1 MSHRAAAWV
10 AVLLVAGGCG
20 RARSERVTPSP
31 PPRVE
36 PVTFNR
42 HIAPIVY
49 RNCAPCHRPGEAG
62 PFSLLSYAD
71 VRKRADQIARVTA
84 RRYMPPWPPEPGYGD
99 LAGER
104 RLGEDQIALLQRWVR
119 EGAPEGPPAGA
130 PAPPRFSEGWQLG
143 PPDLVVEMLET
154 YTVPAEGGDVFRNF
168 VLPVPPAK
176 GCERNGID
184 SARSRE
190 AAPPDE
196 RRRIHFAVAEEASG
210 GSRGRD
216 TAPPCS
222 TRYVR
227 ALELRPGDK
236 KVVHHANVLVDTTGS
251 ARRRDTSDPG
261 VGFAG
266 MDVELESDR
275 FEPDSHFLF
284 WKPGTAAVAEP
295 PGMAW
300 RLDEGA
306 DLVLNM
312 HLQPTGRP
320 EPIRPTV
327 GLYFTDEAPTKFP
340 MLLQLEHDGAIDI
353 PPGESHFVVA
363 DHYDLPVDVDV
374 LGVYPHAHYVG
385 RDVQGFATLPD
396 GTKKWL
402 IWIRDWDFA
411 WQAVYRL
418 ARPIFLPRGSRLEM
432 RITYD
437 NSAGNVRNP
446 NDPPRRVV
454 AGNRSTDEMGHLWVQ
469 VLPRQRDDRW
479 VLQEAYM
486 RRRLEKYPGDFIA
499 HANLGAAL
507 DQRGRGEEAIA
518 EYRQAL
524 RSRPG
529 SAAVL
534 NNLGAAL
541 QASGRLD
548 EAIVEYREAARAQPD
563 YLNARHNLGGA
574 LVQKGAFGEALPY
587 LRAAVRARP
596 DDATDRNNLGG
607 ALLALGR
614 VDEAIRELRRAAEI
628 DPRSLN
634 AHYNLGRALA
644 ARGLRREA
652 VEQMEEALRIAPSDP
667 DARQALAE
675 LKAGRAEN

>member
-1 MSHRAAAWV
+1 MRVGGRAAAMV
-10 AVLLVAGGCG
+10 LVAAAGCG
-20 RARSERVTPSP
+20 RARSDAP
-31 PPRVE
+31 PPPE

-42 HIAPIVY
+42 QIAPIVH

-84 RRYMPPWPPEPGYGD
+84 RRYMPPWPPEPGYGE

-104 RLGEDQIALLQRWVR
+104 RLSDQDLALLQRWAR
-119 EGAPEGPPAGA
+119 DGAPEGPPAEA
-130 PAPPRFSEGWQLG
+130 PAPPSFTAGWQLG
-143 PPDLVVEMLET
+143 PPDLVVEMRET
-154 YTVPAEGGDVFRNF
+154 YTVPAEGTDVFRNF
-168 VLPVPPAK
+168 VLPVPVK
-176 GCERNGID
+176 G
-184 SARSRE
+184 
-190 AAPPDE
+190 
-196 RRRIHFAVAEEASG
+196 
-210 GSRGRD
+210 
-216 TAPPCS
+216 

-236 KVVHHANVLVDTTGS
+236 KVVHHASVLLDDTGS
-251 ARRRDTSDPG
+251 ARQRDAGDPG

-275 FEPDSHFLF
+275 FSPDSHFLF
-284 WKPGTAAVAEP
+284 WKPGTAAVTEP

-300 RLDEGA
+300 TLAEGT
-306 DLVLNM
+306 DLVLNV
-312 HLQPTGRP
+312 HLQPTGKP
-320 EPIRPTV
+320 EPIRPVV
-327 GLYFTDEAPTKFP
+327 GLYFTDEPPTRFP

-353 PPGESHFVVA
+353 PAGEKNFVVT
-363 DHYDLPVDVDV
+363 DHYVLPVDVEV

-411 WQAVYRL
+411 WQAVYRF
-418 ARPIFLPRGSRLEM
+418 ARPVFLPRGSRVEM
-432 RITYD
+432 RIAYD
-437 NSAGNVRNP
+437 NSADNVRNP

-454 AGNRSTDEMGHLWVQ
+454 AGNRSTDEMGHLWIQ

-479 VLQEAYM
+479 VLQETFM
-486 RRRLEKYPGDFIA
+486 RRRLEKYPGDFVA
-499 HANLGAAL
+499 HANVAAAL
-507 DQRGRGEEAIA
+507 EQRGRPEEAIA

-524 RSRPG
+524 RTRPM

-548 EAIVEYREAARAQPD
+548 EAIAQYREAVRVEPA

-574 LVQKGAFGEALPY
+574 LVLKGAYAEALPY
-587 LRAAVRARP
+587 LRESVRARP
-596 DDATDRNNLGG
+596 DDAAARNTLGG
-607 ALLALGR
+607 ALLAAGR
-614 VDEAIRELRRAAEI
+614 VDDAIRELRRAAEL

-644 ARGLRREA
+644 ARGRMGEA
-652 VEQMEEALRIAPSDP
+652 AAALEQALRIAPE
-667 DARQALAE
+667 DADVLAALSE
-675 LKAGRAEN
+675 VKAGRSPGN

>member
-1 MSHRAAAWV
+1 MSHRAATWV
-10 AVLLVAGGCG
+10 AFPLVAAGACG
-20 RARSERVTPSP
+20 RASSERVTPSAP
-31 PPRVE
+31 PLAE

-42 HIAPIVY
+42 QVAPIVY

-62 PFSLLSYAD
+62 PFNLLSYAD

-84 RRYMPPWPPEPGYGD
+84 SRYMPPWPPEPGYGD

-104 RLGEDQIALLQRWVR
+104 RLGDDQIALLRRWVR
-119 EGAPEGPPAGA
+119 EGAPEGPPAEA
-130 PAPPRFSEGWQLG
+130 PAPPRFTEGWQLG
-143 PPDLVVEMLET
+143 PPDLVVEMHET

-168 VLPVPPAK
+168 VLPVPMSK
-176 GCERNGID
+176 GCERSGID
-184 SARSRE
+184 SRA
-190 AAPPDE
+190 
-196 RRRIHFAVAEEASG
+196 ASG
-210 GSRGRD
+210 GSRGRAA
-216 TAPPCS
+216 APPCS

-251 ARRRDTSDPG
+251 ARRRDASEPG

-284 WKPGTAAVAEP
+284 WKPGTAAVTEP

-300 RLDEGA
+300 PLDEGT

-312 HLQPTGRP
+312 HLQPTGKP

-363 DHYDLPVDVDV
+363 DHYDLPVDVEV

-385 RDVQGFATLPD
+385 RDVEGFATLPD

-411 WQAVYRL
+411 WQAVYRF
-418 ARPIFLPRGSRLEM
+418 ARPVFLPRGSRLEM

-437 NSAGNVRNP
+437 NSEGNVRNP

-454 AGNRSTDEMGHLWVQ
+454 AGNRSTDEMGHLWIQ
-469 VLPRQRDDRW
+469 VLPRRRDDRW

-499 HANLGAAL
+499 HANLAAAL
-507 DQRGRGEEAIA
+507 EQRGQGDEAIA

-548 EAIVEYREAARAQPD
+548 EAIGKYREAARAQPD

-574 LVQKGAFGEALPY
+574 LVQKGAFAEALPY
-587 LRAAVRARP
+587 LRQAVRARP

-607 ALLALGR
+607 ALLGLGR

-652 VEQMEEALRIAPSDP
+652 VEQMEQALRIAPADP

-675 LKAGRAEN
+675 LKAGRAQN